1 MSSALGLAA
10 VPALLAI
17 GFVMPFVTGTPIVHI
32 LLPFLAPLLPLS
44 VGYALIRHNVLAT
57 AAVLTRRMF
66 VVPVLTGA
74 LVAAIIAW
82 LALRALVHSAEL
94 GDGRPLGRRRRSRC
108 SR

>member
-17 GFVMPFVTGTPIVHI
+17 GFVMPFVTGTPIVHL

-66 VVPVLTGA
+66 IVPVLTGGF
-74 LVAAIIAW
+74 VAAIIAW
-82 LALRALVHSAEL
+82 LALRAVDARCRFGEGSFPGSA
-94 GDGRPLGRRRRSRC
+94 RRSRC
-108 SR
+108 WC